1 MKLRKFL
8 AKNKFLKGRYHKIRD
23 MVIERKKNKEKRIR
37 IRGKYY
43 FINRSKNY
51 KKLCIVLAGYKSFL
65 WEEVFNRIKKFA
77 DEDIDICIL
86 SSGMYIEE
94 LAKICEKNDW
104 SYLSTKRNHVGL
116 IQNIAINLFKKAEYI
131 YKLDEDIF
139 VTSGFFKKLDE
150 TYKEAEKNSDFHIG
164 MVTPLIPVNGYTY
177 IKVLEKINM
186 LHSYEEKFGKA
197 YYDTTRNN
205 KIISSIDA
213 VIYMWNVTKNLD
225 EINKK
230 LINEE
235 LKYSICP
242 IRFSIGAILFKREI
256 FEKMGMFKVSKTIGL
271 GEDEED
277 ICCYCLN
284 ESKAVV
290 VSENTIV
297 GHLSFAPTNKE
308 IEELYKKN
316 EILDRISKGDS
327 V

>member
-23 MVIERKKNKEKRIR
+23 MVIERKKNKEKRIK

-205 KIISSIDA
+205 KIISSLDA

>member
-1 MKLRKFL
+1 MKLRKVL

-23 MVIERKKNKEKRIR
+23 MVIERKKNKEKRKR
-37 IRGKYY
+37 ISGKYY
-43 FINRSKNY
+43 FINRSNNY
-51 KKLCIVLAGYKSFL
+51 NKLCIVLAGYKSFL

-86 SSGMYIEE
+86 SSGMYRAE

-116 IQNIAINLFKKAEYI
+116 IQNIAINLFEKAEYI

-177 IKVLEKINM
+177 IKVLEKLNM
-186 LHSYEEKFGKA
+186 LHAYEEKFGKA

-205 KIISSIDA
+205 KIISNLDA
-213 VIYMWNVTKNLD
+213 VTYMWNATKNLD

-230 LINEE
+230 IINEE

-308 IEELYKKN
+308 IEELYKRN